1 MKLTL
6 SKVKK
11 NNCKTIFKIRNEKSV
26 RLNSKNTNF
35 INFNDHK
42 KWFYKNY
49 NLRKNYFF
57 ICKINNNSIG
67 YVRYVRKYRKVSDSK
82 GFRLFCRCKINVR
95 SVRYVRTKFFLSY
108 TSYMSYICH
117 VRLLKL
123 SNPVIA

>member
-67 YVRYVRKYRKVSDSK
+67 YVRYVRNSFYFTISIAIKKTYRNM
-82 GFRLFCRCKINVR
+82 G
-95 SVRYVRTKFFLSY
+95 LSY
-108 TSYMSYICH
+108 LIIKESEKFLPKS
-117 VRLLKL
+117 KL
-123 SNPVIA
+123 VISEVKSSNKNYEF